1 MADYR
6 VVIFCIFKESS
17 LFLTFHF
24 IDCFCFCQVV
34 IPVSVLRLGDGKALY
49 SVLPD
54 QGVILVKPSSV
65 MSAQKLALL
74 LADFQKSG
82 KKIVFTN
89 GCFDLLH
96 SGHVSYL
103 ATARA
108 LGDLLV
114 VGVNSDASVRRLKGK
129 KRPIMPEE
137 ARAQLLAALAC
148 VDYVTIFDE
157 DDPYQLISLLQPNI
171 LVKGGDWDT
180 SSIVGRDLVEAR
192 GGKVCSLPFID
203 EYSTTSIVEEI
214 IRRYT

>member
-1 MADYR
+1 
-6 VVIFCIFKESS
+6 
-17 LFLTFHF
+17 
-24 IDCFCFCQVV
+24 
-34 IPVSVLRLGDGKALY
+34 
-49 SVLPD
+49 
-54 QGVILVKPSSV
+54 

-96 SGHVSYL
+96 PGHASYL
-103 ATARA
+103 ATARE

-129 KRPIMPEE
+129 ERPIMPEE
-137 ARAQLLAALAC
+137 ARAQLLAALSS
-148 VDYVTIFDE
+148 VDYVTVFDE
-157 DDPYQLISLLQPNI
+157 DDPYQLISLLRPDI

-180 SSIVGRDLVEAR
+180 SLIVGRDLVEAR
-192 GGKVCSLPFID
+192 GGKVYSLSFVD

-214 IRRYT
+214 IRRYS

>member
-1 MADYR
+1 
-6 VVIFCIFKESS
+6 
-17 LFLTFHF
+17 
-24 IDCFCFCQVV
+24 
-34 IPVSVLRLGDGKALY
+34 
-49 SVLPD
+49 
-54 QGVILVKPSSV
+54 
-65 MSAQKLALL
+65 MSAQSLALL

-96 SGHVSYL
+96 PGHVSYL
-103 ATARA
+103 ATARG

-129 KRPIMPEE
+129 KRPIMLEE

-148 VDYVTIFDE
+148 VDYVTIFAE
-157 DDPYQLISLLQPNI
+157 DDPYQLISLLQPDI
-171 LVKGGDWDT
+171 LVKGGDWEI
-180 SSIVGRDLVEAR
+180 SSIIGHDLVEAR
-192 GGKVCSLPFID
+192 GGEVYSLSFID